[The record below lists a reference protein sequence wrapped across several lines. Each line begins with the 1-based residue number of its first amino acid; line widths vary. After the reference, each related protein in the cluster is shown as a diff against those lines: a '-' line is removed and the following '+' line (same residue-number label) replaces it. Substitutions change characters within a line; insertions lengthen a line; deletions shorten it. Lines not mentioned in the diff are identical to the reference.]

1 MSKARKTSHKWLETS
16 ETSETREFP
25 EFLIL
30 CTLLLP
36 HEKLSTERI
45 ISEVNAKNDA
55 IFVVDRIINHVLM
68 NA

>member
-1 MSKARKTSHKWLETS
+1 MSKARKTSRKWL

-45 ISEVNAKNDA
+45 ISEVSAKNDA
-55 IFVVDRIINHVLM
+55 IFVVDIINQVLM
-68 NA
+68 DA

>member
-1 MSKARKTSHKWLETS
+1 MSKARKTSRKWLETS
-16 ETSETREFP
+16 ATREFP

-55 IFVVDRIINHVLM
+55 IFVVDIINQVLM
-68 NA
+68 DA

>member
-1 MSKARKTSHKWLETS
+1 MSKACKTSCEWL

-45 ISEVNAKNDA
+45 ISEVSAKNDA

-68 NA
+68 DA

>member
-1 MSKARKTSHKWLETS
+1 MLKARKTSRKWL

-30 CTLLLP
+30 CTLFLP

-45 ISEVNAKNDA
+45 ISEVSAKNDA
-55 IFVVDRIINHVLM
+55 IFVVDIINQVLM
-68 NA
+68 DA

>member
-1 MSKARKTSHKWLETS
+1 MSKCKTSCEWLEMN
-16 ETSETREFP
+16 ETREFP

-45 ISEVNAKNDA
+45 ISEVSAKNDA

-68 NA
+68 DA

>member
-1 MSKARKTSHKWLETS
+1 MSKACKTSCEWLEMN
-16 ETSETREFP
+16 ETREFP

-45 ISEVNAKNDA
+45 ISEVSAKNDA

-68 NA
+68 DA

>member
-1 MSKARKTSHKWLETS
+1 MSKARKTSRKWL

-45 ISEVNAKNDA
+45 ISEVSAKNDT
-55 IFVVDRIINHVLM
+55 IFVVDIINQVLM
-68 NA
+68 DA

>member
-1 MSKARKTSHKWLETS
+1 MLKARKTSRKWL

-45 ISEVNAKNDA
+45 ISEVSAKNDA
-55 IFVVDRIINHVLM
+55 IFVVDIINQVLM
-68 NA
+68 DA

>member
-1 MSKARKTSHKWLETS
+1 MSKARKTSHKWL

-36 HEKLSTERI
+36 HEKLSIERI

-68 NA
+68 DA

>member
-1 MSKARKTSHKWLETS
+1 MSKACKTSCEWLETS
-16 ETSETREFP
+16 ETSEFP

-45 ISEVNAKNDA
+45 ISEVSAKNDA

-68 NA
+68 DA